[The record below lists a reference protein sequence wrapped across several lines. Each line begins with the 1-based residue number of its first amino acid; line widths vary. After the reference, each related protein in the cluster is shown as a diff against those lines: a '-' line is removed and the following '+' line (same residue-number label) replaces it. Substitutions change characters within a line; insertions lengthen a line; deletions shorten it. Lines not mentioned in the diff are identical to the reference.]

1 MKAYVLI
8 NTRTGEIRDVVNQLT
23 RVEGVIEANM
33 TFGPYDVVAIIAADD
48 IDHLGKV
55 LANYVQPIPGITH
68 TLTLLA
74 VSDK

>member
-8 NTRTGEIRDVVNQLT
+8 NTRTGEVRDVVRQLS

-33 TFGPYDVVAIIAADD
+33 TFGPYDAIAMMSAND
-48 IDHLGKV
+48 INHLGKI
-55 LANYVQPIPGITH
+55 LASAIQPIPGVTH

-74 VSDK
+74 VE